1 MTDTSNPAERYDA
14 ILGLGSNVGDKTANI
29 ARAIALLTERGDIEL
44 VARSKLFKTPPWGKT
59 NQDWFVNACIAI
71 ATGLA
76 PESLLERCLE
86 VEALMGRRRE
96 EHWGP
101 RVIDVDILTYGHVR
115 MSEPHLTI
123 PHPRITERAFV
134 LAPLAD
140 IAPDVVLKGQTVAY
154 WLEGMN
160 KSGVEQLAE

>member
-1 MTDTSNPAERYDA
+1 MTDASKPAERYDA
-14 ILGLGSNVGDKTANI
+14 ILGLGSNVGEKRANI
-29 ARAIALLTERGDIEL
+29 ARAIALLTEPGDIEL
-44 VARSKLFKTPPWGKT
+44 VTRSRLYKTPPWGKT

-76 PESLLERCLE
+76 PEILLERCLE
-86 VEALMGRRRE
+86 VEAFMGRRRE

-101 RVIDVDILTYGHVR
+101 RVIDVDILTFGRVDIN
-115 MSEPHLTI
+115 EPHLTI

-140 IAPDVVLKGQTVAY
+140 IAPDLILKGQTVAA
-154 WLEGMN
+154 WLKGMN
-160 KSGVEQLAE
+160 TSGVEQLDG